1 MENKFRL
8 CHGEGH
14 CFCDDLNNLTY
25 DEAWAILRDR
35 EDNCHLEVWDD
46 EEGWV
51 AV

>member
-14 CFCDDLNNLTY
+14 CFCDDLGNLTIEEAW
-25 DEAWAILRDR
+25 EAWADHN
-35 EDNCHLEVWDD
+35 DGHLEVWDE

-51 AV
+51 PV